1 MARRAVR
8 DGRGAAMSAARARAG
23 AFPRTP
29 REGVGAPP
37 RNPRIPSYAP
47 DGRPAASPQLR
58 LRPSPPKRVHLRSGL
73 SLLCLFS
80 SFVSPCSGLRAA
92 PRSAWVRV
100 PYGVNESCTVY
111 RFATAIPRSSR
122 SRLAP
127 TLRWGSPLAAGGF
140 HGGKPIASG
149 ARRRAMRL
157 TEPLAAAR
165 GIKGVRR

>member
-58 LRPSPPKRVHLRSGL
+58 LRPSPPKRAHLRSGL

-92 PRSAWVRV
+92 PRSAWVQV
-100 PYGVNESCTVY
+100 PHGMHESCTEY
-111 RFATAIPRSSR
+111 RFGAAMPRSCGP
-122 SRLAP
+122 RLAP

-140 HGGKPIASG
+140 HGGKPVASA
-149 ARRRAMRL
+149 ARWRRMHLPA
-157 TEPLAAAR
+157 PLAAAR
-165 GIKGVRR
+165 GIERRWG